1 MTKSQAEE
9 IKTRVEELN
18 KLYAPIFLSFKMLNS
33 RTNSFGITITNNYTS
48 DEWMSFAGLCY
59 NYKYVFDKLDG
70 YQFAMEAVQA
80 YQEEHGNLK
89 FSQSDAPLG

>member
-1 MTKSQAEE
+1 MTEAQANK
-9 IKTRVEELN
+9 IKIKVEVFNE
-18 KLYAPIFLSFKMLNS
+18 LYAPITLRFQMFST